1 MTQFRILSI
10 GLMVVTAAGA
20 ANADVKGAFDT
31 LLKEGI
37 LQIGERKFA
46 EAHAKFKQARTV
58 TKATAELDQ
67 VSIWTSRA
75 LAAEAKVEES
85 RAALR
90 VALKNPSPL
99 LASEMGN
106 NWLKYQPIEPKEAIK
121 FLLDVV
127 KSYGAKDPEPW
138 LVLGKAYVVDQQY
151 LSAIQIYNLLL
162 KNVKKDEVRAFTGL
176 ADAYILAGKYQEA
189 HDTMDRASKLL
200 PEHPDVLFYIGRVKE
215 RDARLRTR
223 SAIAAHYYQA
233 ASQAAKNSPRYAAA
247 AMFAFLNAADTSAA
261 MSVYTAQKGYT
272 PDDSYVLW
280 FQGLDE
286 ELGWKIPEAIALY
299 ERAIALN
306 PENVYAHYCLAR
318 VLLGIGNKS
327 LRLSG
332 VEPPENFRVAP
343 FRNMARGAQ
352 EVATIKFLDPSFP
365 HLEAL
370 NAVYNT
376 IMERQVSEE
385 SMSTEEKKAV
395 QQLLDYSVK
404 MNRYR

>member
-1 MTQFRILSI
+1 VRMLGMVCA
-10 GLMVVTAAGA
+10 GLLAVAGVA
-20 ANADVKGAFDT
+20 CADVKGSFDT
-31 LLKEGI
+31 FLNDGI
-37 LQIGERKFA
+37 KKIGERKFG
-46 EAHAKFKQARTV
+46 EAHALFKQAKAA

-67 VSIWTSRA
+67 VAIWTSRA
-75 LAAEAKVEES
+75 LATEGKIEES

-90 VALKNPSPL
+90 VALKNPSGT
-99 LASEMGN
+99 LAAEMGRS
-106 NWLKYQPIEPKEAIK
+106 WLKYQPIEPKEAIK

-151 LSAIQIYNLLL
+151 VSAIQIYNLLL

-176 ADAYILAGKYQEA
+176 ADAYILAAKYQEA
-189 HDTMDRASKLL
+189 HDAMDRAARVH
-200 PEHPDVLFYIGRVKE
+200 PEHPDVLFYTGRVKE
-215 RDARLRTR
+215 RDARVKNR
-223 SAIAAHYYQA
+223 SSIAAHYYQA
-233 ASQAAKNSPRYAAA
+233 ASNAAKRDARYAAA
-247 AMFAFLNAADTSAA
+247 AMFAFLNAGETTSAI
-261 MSVYTAQKGYT
+261 SLYNAQKNYT
-272 PDDSYVLW
+272 PGDSYVLW
-280 FQGLDE
+280 FEGLNE

-299 ERAIALN
+299 ERAIAAN
-306 PENVYAHYCLAR
+306 PENVYAHYVLAR

-343 FRNMARGAQ
+343 FRNTARGAQ

-370 NAVYNT
+370 NQVYNK
-376 IMERQVSEE
+376 IMERQIEEE
-385 SMSTEEKKAV
+385 SMSSEEKKAV
-395 QQLLDYSVK
+395 QQLLNYSVK